1 MDIFVQTRR
10 KMVTV
15 ERISDTMQRLLCAEG
30 KEITLVGTAHVSQDS
45 VDEVART
52 IEEINPDR
60 ICVELDEGRY
70 RSKTE
75 KQDWEALNIKTILK
89 ENKGFLMLANM
100 ALSSYQKKLGAQM
113 GVSPGDEIMR
123 AANLATERNIPLSLC
138 DREIQVTFK
147 RAWRLSNWWNKI
159 KLISSLLTAV
169 FSDEKISNEEL
180 EKLKETNVLQS
191 MLDEMANELPTVKK
205 VLIDERDQF
214 LASKIYSAPGN
225 RIVAVVGAGHAPGL
239 VAHMEKLDR
248 KEAAT
253 DTSSITEVPPPSKAG
268 QVFSWVIV
276 LALLGIIALGFVRSG
291 WDQGIEMFL
300 YWFALNASLT
310 GLAAILSLAHPVT
323 IILSMLAAPVTAL
336 SPTLGV
342 GMVAGLL
349 EASMRK
355 PRVRDFEQVTE
366 DISRFKGWFSN
377 RIIHALM
384 IFMTTSIFASIGT
397 FIAFPLLISRLG
409 TGA

>member
-1 MDIFVQTRR
+1 M
-10 KMVTV
+10 TV
-15 ERISDTMQRLLCAEG
+15 ERISDTMQRLICADG
-30 KEITLVGTAHVSQDS
+30 KEITLVGTAHVSQES
-45 VDEVART
+45 VDEVARA
-52 IEEINPDR
+52 IDEIGPDR

-75 KQDWEALNIKTILK
+75 KQSWENLDIKAILK

-123 AANLATERNIPLSLC
+123 AANLANERGIPLSLC

-147 RAWRLSNWWNKI
+147 RAWRLSNGWNKI

-169 FSDEKISNEEL
+169 FSNEKISNEEL

-191 MLDEMANELPTVKK
+191 MLDEMANELPTIKR
-205 VLIDERDQF
+205 VLIDERDQY
-214 LASKIYSAPGN
+214 LASKIYTADGR

-239 VAHMEKLDR
+239 VAHMQKLDR
-248 KEAAT
+248 AEVSS
-253 DTSSITEVPPPSKAG
+253 DTSAITVSPPASKAG
-268 QVFSWVIV
+268 RIFSWAIV
-276 LALLGIIALGFVRSG
+276 AALLGIIVLGFIRSG
-291 WDQGIEMFL
+291 WSQGLEMFL
-300 YWFALNASLT
+300 YWFALNSSLT

-323 IILSMLAAPVTAL
+323 IIISMLAAPVTAL

-355 PRVRDFEQVTE
+355 PRVKDFEQVTD
-366 DISRFKGWFSN
+366 DITRLKGWFTN

-397 FIAFPLLISRLG
+397 FIAFPLLISKLG
-409 TGA
+409 GAS

>member
-1 MDIFVQTRR
+1 
-10 KMVTV
+10 MVTV
-15 ERISDTMQRLLCAEG
+15 ERISDTMQRLICADG
-30 KEITLVGTAHVSQDS
+30 KEITLIGTAHVSQDS
-45 VDEVART
+45 VDEVARA
-52 IEEINPDR
+52 IDEIGPDR

-70 RSKTE
+70 RSRTE
-75 KQDWEALNIKTILK
+75 KQNWENLNIKTILK

-100 ALSSYQKKLGAQM
+100 ALSSYQKKLGEQM

-123 AANLATERNIPLSLC
+123 AATLATERNIPLSLC

-147 RAWRLSNWWNKI
+147 RAWRLSNGWNKI
-159 KLISSLLTAV
+159 KLISSLLSAV

-191 MLDEMANELPTVKK
+191 MLDEMAKELPTIKR

-214 LASKIYSAPGN
+214 LASKIYAAQGE

-239 VAHMEKLDR
+239 VAHMERLDR
-248 KEAAT
+248 QEVST
-253 DTSSITEVPPPSKAG
+253 DTEKITTVPPPS
-268 QVFSWVIV
+268 QVGKILSWAVVI
-276 LALLGIIALGFVRSG
+276 AIIGIIAAGFIRSG
-291 WDQGIEMFL
+291 WNQGLEMFL
-300 YWFALNASLT
+300 YWFLLNSSLT

-342 GMVAGLL
+342 GMVAGML

-355 PRVRDFEQVTE
+355 PRVKDFEQVSE

-397 FIAFPLLISRLG
+397 FIAFPLLISKLG
-409 TGA
+409 